1 MNITWSDP
9 SPPADH
15 LVLTYSPR
23 DEEAAQRL
31 VLDGTLKHASL
42 TGLRPSTEYL
52 VSLVAV
58 HGAVS
63 SEPVV
68 GSITTGTRWARDP
81 PRRAGEG
88 TGSGPASHS
97 FAFCSISPG
106 MDAPKDLR
114 VGNITQDSM
123 IVYWSPPVAAFD
135 HYRISY
141 RANEGN
147 GWDIV
152 EVPSWRCCTPEC
164 MWPWT

>member
-81 PRRAGEG
+81 PREGGRGDGERTCLPQLCFLLHLTRDG
-88 TGSGPASHS
+88 CTEGP
-97 FAFCSISPG
+97 
-106 MDAPKDLR
+106 
-114 VGNITQDSM
+114 
-123 IVYWSPPVAAFD
+123 
-135 HYRISY
+135 
-141 RANEGN
+141 
-147 GWDIV
+147 
-152 EVPSWRCCTPEC
+152 
-164 MWPWT
+164 

>member
-58 HGAVS
+58 HGTVS

-68 GSITTGTRWARDP
+68 GSITTGTRWAQDLP
-81 PRRAGEG
+81 GRAGEG
-88 TGSGPASHS
+88 MGSGPASHS
-97 FAFCSISPG
+97 FAFCSVSPG

-123 IVYWSPPVAAFD
+123 IIYWSPPVAAFD

-152 EVPSWRCCTPEC
+152 EAPSWRCCTPGC
-164 MWPWT
+164 M